1 MLYWPRKCYYSL
13 SLRARRKARLNKEVS
28 LMTKKVCWFC
38 LICLLLFRAFH
49 TFPLLALAEEGN
61 VTYSAPVKVVSHRV
75 TFQMESFP
83 EAAPKRAGAGAAAG
97 EAEYITLEAQM
108 VLNGEAAIAPDLG
121 DGRYLLPG
129 GGALMETLPAG
140 TTFAGWDQDFS
151 SVTGDLV
158 VTAKFDNGMMLIALG
173 TE

>member
-1 MLYWPRKCYYSL
+1 MT
-13 SLRARRKARLNKEVS
+13 
-28 LMTKKVCWFC
+28 LMTKKGRSIF
-38 LICLLLFRAFH
+38 LISLLFFQAVH
-49 TFPLLALAEEGN
+49 TFPLVARAEGGK

-75 TFQMESFP
+75 VFQMESFP
-83 EAAPKRAGAGAAAG
+83 EAGSKRIEAG
-97 EAEYITLEAQM
+97 EAEYITLEAQT
-108 VLNGEAAIAPDLG
+108 VLNGEAAIPPDLG
-121 DGRYLLPG
+121 DGRYLLPSG
-129 GGALMETLPAG
+129 EALMETLPAG